1 MVDTWEYF
9 HWFDEIQSSITCSS
23 CSSTHKKEYKPFFNV
38 GGELVC
44 YDCVEASKTIS
55 YNVKD
60 NFPNLEPNKW
70 AMKDSVQYYE

>member
-1 MVDTWEYF
+1 MTKTSPFEFVKQILQGKKQLIVD
-9 HWFDEIQSSITCSS
+9 DITE
-23 CSSTHKKEYKPFFNV
+23 KEYKPFFNV